1 MAEVEG
7 IPGYSK
13 EEVIHQVELN
23 LWETW
28 SNFGRGP
35 GCTLHDEDD
44 ALWFETPI
52 PIIPYNSVVRFQ
64 VEQDVDKRIDE
75 LVQGYAERKVAPLW
89 IVHPSSV
96 PTDLPERL
104 QKRGYQEIEIAPCM
118 ARSLEIDLSETP
130 PIPDGVEIREA
141 IDKKDVMELYG
152 LAAWRWGVPDDYRP
166 HLKKI
171 IEEFKVGEHTS
182 NTRFWLAWK
191 DGVPISK
198 AALYSGSGSAGI
210 YAVATRPEARGLGIA
225 SILVNVALKAAQ
237 EMGHKLAVLDA
248 SPLAEKL
255 YQRLGFI
262 TVAPLRLY
270 SPVEGHI

>member
-1 MAEVEG
+1 MTEVEV

-28 SNFGRGP
+28 STFGRGP

-52 PIIPYNSVVRFQ
+52 PIIPYNTVLRFQ
-64 VEQDVDKRIDE
+64 VEQNVDKQIDA
-75 LVQGYAERKVAPLW
+75 LIQGYAERTVAPLW
-89 IVHPSSV
+89 IVHPSST
-96 PTDLPERL
+96 PSDLAERL
-104 QKRGYQEIEIAPCM
+104 EERGYQEIEIAPGM
-118 ARSLEIDLSETP
+118 ARNLENLPELP
-130 PIPDGVEIREA
+130 PLPDGVEIREA
-141 IDKKDVMELYG
+141 IGEKDIMELYG
-152 LAAWRWGVPDDYRP
+152 LAAWRWGVPDEYRSQ
-166 HLKKI
+166 LKKI
-171 IEEFKVGEHTS
+171 IEEFKVGERTS

-191 DGVPISK
+191 DSVPISK
-198 AALYSGSGSAGI
+198 VALYNGSGSAGI

-225 SILVNVALKAAQ
+225 SILVITAMKAAKD
-237 EMGHKLAVLDA
+237 MGHNLVVLDS

-270 SPVEGHI
+270 SPVKAHI

>member
-1 MAEVEG
+1 MDEIKG

-28 SNFGRGP
+28 ANFGRGP

-52 PIIPYNSVVRFQ
+52 PIIPYNTVVRFQ
-64 VEQDVDKRIDE
+64 VEQGADKRIDA
-75 LVQGYAERKVAPLW
+75 LVQGYAERNVAPLW
-89 IVHPSSV
+89 IVHPSAM

-104 QKRGYQEIEIAPCM
+104 EKRGYQEIEIAPCM
-118 ARSLEIDLSETP
+118 ARSLENDFPEAP
-130 PIPDGVEIREA
+130 PVPAGVEIREA
-141 IDKKDVMELYG
+141 VEEKDVIELYG
-152 LAAWRWGVPDDYRP
+152 LAAWRWGVPDEYRP
-166 HLKKI
+166 HLRRI
-171 IEEFKVGEHTS
+171 FEEFKVGERTS
-182 NTRFWLAWK
+182 NTRMWLAWK
-191 DGVPISK
+191 DGIPISK
-198 AALYSGSGSAGI
+198 AALYNGSGSAGI
-210 YAVATRPEARGLGIA
+210 YAVATKPEARGLGIA

-237 EMGHKLAVLDA
+237 EMGHKLAVLDS

-255 YQRLGFI
+255 YQRLGFT

-270 SPVEGHI
+270 SSVEAHI